1 VGNHQNDQ
9 QLTDSL
15 RPDLSPP
22 LARLNGRVRRRRR
35 VVAHGQRHVLSPSY
49 AGAHRGLARRRW
61 VPLGTSDRLLDALT
75 LRDWAHTA
83 VSDLITHIDEINRL
97 NVFPVADSD
106 TGANMLFTMRS
117 ALAEANAG
125 VNADG
130 SPGCVARVAAALS
143 AGALNGARG
152 NSGVILSQ
160 ILRGIADVTAT
171 AAADSGGELPEMDA
185 VILGAGLQ
193 RGVELVITSMGGE
206 EVPGTIVS
214 VLRAAADA
222 VEECAHG
229 GEGLAPAITAAG
241 DAAVVALEK
250 TTEQLDVLADAGAVD
265 AGGRGLL
272 VLLDALR
279 STISGQAPAR
289 TVYELSPPT
298 QQADPATERPAPQFE
313 VMYLLDGCDAAAAD
327 ALRNQLE
334 ELGESVAIAQAAA
347 QGSDP
352 LDSYSVH
359 VHTDDAGAA
368 VEAGLVA
375 GRLSRIVVSA
385 LSSGVTGLP
394 VGSWTRE
401 RAVLAVVDGDGAA
414 ELFAG
419 EGACVLQPGP
429 DTGYPATDISAHQL
443 VRALVDTGAA
453 QVMVLPN
460 GYVAAEEL
468 VAGCTAAIGW
478 GIDVVPIPTGSMVQ
492 GLAALAVHEPGRQA
506 VDDGF
511 TMARAAGAA
520 RHGSVRIATESA
532 LTWAGRCQP
541 GDGLGI
547 AGDEVLIVAA
557 DAAGAGIGL
566 LDLLLASGGDLVTV
580 LVGAGIGT
588 DADATAVS
596 DILQEHVH
604 DNHPGT
610 ELVTYRTG
618 HHGDALLIGVE

>member
-1 VGNHQNDQ
+1 MG
-9 QLTDSL
+9 
-15 RPDLSPP
+15 
-22 LARLNGRVRRRRR
+22 
-35 VVAHGQRHVLSPSY
+35 PSE
-49 AGAHRGLARRRW
+49 
-61 VPLGTSDRLLDALT
+61 RLLDATT

-125 VNADG
+125 LNSEGG
-130 SPGCVARVAAALS
+130 SACVARAAAAMS

-160 ILRGIADVTAT
+160 ILRGVADVTAA
-171 AAADSGGELPEMDA
+171 AAADSGGELPHIDA
-185 VILGAGLQ
+185 PTLGASLR
-193 RGVELVITSMGGE
+193 RGVELVIASMGGQE
-206 EVPGTIVS
+206 IPGTIVS

-222 VEECAHG
+222 VGECAQAG
-229 GEGLAPAITAAG
+229 DGLTPALMAAG

-250 TTEQLDVLADAGAVD
+250 TPEQLDVLADAGAVD

-279 STISGQAPAR
+279 ATVTGQAPAR
-289 TVYELSPPT
+289 TVYELSPRAPQPQGT
-298 QQADPATERPAPQFE
+298 AERPAPQFE
-313 VMYLLDGCDAAAAD
+313 VMYRLDGCEPAAAD
-327 ALRNQLE
+327 ALRDRLG
-334 ELGESVAIAQAAA
+334 ELGDSVGIAAA
-347 QGSDP
+347 PSP
-352 LDSYSVH
+352 AHRTYSVH

-368 VEAGLVA
+368 VEAGLAA
-375 GRLSRIVVSA
+375 GRLSRIVISA
-385 LSSGVTGLP
+385 LSSGATGLP
-394 VGSWTRE
+394 AGGWTRE
-401 RAVLAVVDGDGAA
+401 RAVLAVDLGDGAA
-414 ELFAG
+414 ELFGG
-419 EGACVLQPGP
+419 EGACVLQRDAGGGDPV
-429 DTGYPATDISAHQL
+429 TTISAHQL
-443 VRALVDTGAA
+443 MRAVVDTGAA

-460 GYVAAEEL
+460 GYVPAEEL

-492 GLAALAVHEPGRQA
+492 GLAALAVHETGRQA
-506 VDDGF
+506 VDDGY

-557 DAAGAGIGL
+557 DAVAAAIGL

-580 LVGAGIGT
+580 LVGAGIET
-588 DADATAVS
+588 DDDVTAVA
-596 DILQEHVH
+596 DVLEEHMH
-604 DNHPGT
+604 DHHPGT

-618 HHGDALLIGVE
+618 HRGDALLIGVE

>member
-1 VGNHQNDQ
+1 M
-9 QLTDSL
+9 SL
-15 RPDLSPP
+15 DR
-22 LARLNGRVRRRRR
+22 RLD
-35 VVAHGQRHVLSPSY
+35 
-49 AGAHRGLARRRW
+49 AGA
-61 VPLGTSDRLLDALT
+61 

-125 VNADG
+125 VNSEGG
-130 SPGCVARVAAALS
+130 SACAARAAAALS
-143 AGALNGARG
+143 TGALNGARG

-171 AAADSGGELPEMDA
+171 AAAGSGGELAHIDA
-185 VILGAGLQ
+185 ALLGAALR

-222 VEECAHG
+222 VAECAD
-229 GEGLAPAITAAG
+229 EGLAAAVTAAG

-250 TTEQLDVLADAGAVD
+250 TPEQLDVLADAGAVD

-279 STISGQAPAR
+279 CAIGGQAPPR
-289 TVYELSPPT
+289 TVYEPSPR
-298 QQADPATERPAPQFE
+298 APAPEAPAARPGPQFE
-313 VMYLLDGCDAAAAD
+313 VMYRLDRCDAAAAHV
-327 ALRNQLE
+327 LRNRLE
-334 ELGESVAIAQAAA
+334 ELGESVALAQAAA
-347 QGSDP
+347 QESARI
-352 LDSYSVH
+352 DSYSVH

-368 VEAGLVA
+368 VEAGLAA
-375 GRLSRIVVSA
+375 GRLSRIVISA
-385 LSSGVTGLP
+385 LSAGAAGLP
-394 VGSWTRE
+394 AGGWTRE

-414 ELFAG
+414 ELFSA
-419 EGACVLQPGP
+419 EGACVLQPDP
-429 DTGYPATDISAHQL
+429 DANISAHQL
-443 VRALVDTGAA
+443 VRAVVDTGAA

-492 GLAALAVHEPGRQA
+492 GLAALAVHDADRQA

-511 TMARAAGAA
+511 TMARAAGAS
-520 RHGSVRIATESA
+520 RHGSVRIATGSA

-557 DAAGAGIGL
+557 DAAGAAIGL

-580 LVGAGIGT
+580 LIGAGI
-588 DADATAVS
+588 DNEAPDSAATAVGTA
-596 DILQEHVH
+596 LQDHVH
-604 DNHPGT
+604 DHHPGT
-610 ELVTYRTG
+610 ELMTYRTG
-618 HHGDALLIGVE
+618 HRGDVLLIGVE

>member
-1 VGNHQNDQ
+1 M
-9 QLTDSL
+9 S
-15 RPDLSPP
+15 R
-22 LARLNGRVRRRRR
+22 
-35 VVAHGQRHVLSPSY
+35 
-49 AGAHRGLARRRW
+49 
-61 VPLGTSDRLLDALT
+61 RLLNAST

-83 VSDLITHIDEINRL
+83 VGDLITHVDEINRL

-117 ALAEANAG
+117 ALAQANLQANLEADAG
-125 VNADG
+125 AG
-130 SPGCVARVAAALS
+130 AEGRSGCVARAAAALS

-171 AAADSGGELPEMDA
+171 AAADAGGELPAIDA
-185 VILGAGLQ
+185 PLLGAAL
-193 RGVELVITSMGGE
+193 RRAVDLVIASMGGQE
-206 EVPGTIVS
+206 IPGTIVS

-222 VEECAHG
+222 VGECAD
-229 GEGLAPAITAAG
+229 EGLVAAITAAG
-241 DAAVVALEK
+241 DAAVIALEK
-250 TTEQLDVLADAGAVD
+250 TPEQLDVLADAGAVD

-279 STISGQAPAR
+279 STLTGQRPAR
-289 TVYELSPPT
+289 TVYELSPRTRPNRQD
-298 QQADPATERPAPQFE
+298 QQAPAERPAPQFE

-327 ALRNQLE
+327 ALRDRLGE
-334 ELGESVAIAQAAA
+334 IGESVAIASSSDSPQQAVR
-347 QGSDP
+347 
-352 LDSYSVH
+352 DSYSVH

-368 VEAGLVA
+368 VEAGLAA
-375 GRLSRIVVSA
+375 GTLSRIVISV
-385 LSSGVTGLP
+385 LSSGGP
-394 VGSWTRE
+394 SRPQGRSAGSWTRE
-401 RAVLAVVDGDGAA
+401 RAVLAVVDGTGAA

-419 EGACVLQPGP
+419 EGACVLRP
-429 DTGYPATDISAHQL
+429 DGDPAGGVSAHQL
-443 VRALVDTGAA
+443 VRAVVDTGAA

-468 VAGCTAAIGW
+468 VAGCTAATGW

-506 VDDGF
+506 VDDGY

-532 LTWAGRCQP
+532 LTWAGRCSP

-557 DAAGAGIGL
+557 DVAGAAIGL

-580 LVGAGIGT
+580 LVGAGIET
-588 DADATAVS
+588 DVDLSAIGG
-596 DILQEHVH
+596 ILQEHVH

-618 HHGDALLIGVE
+618 HRGDALLIGVE